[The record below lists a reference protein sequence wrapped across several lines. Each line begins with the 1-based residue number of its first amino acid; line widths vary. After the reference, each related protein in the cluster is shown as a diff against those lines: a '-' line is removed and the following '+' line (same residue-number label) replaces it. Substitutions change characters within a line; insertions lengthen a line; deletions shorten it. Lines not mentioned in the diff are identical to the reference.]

1 MMNTVAL
8 LEGDSVESVAAV
20 CNNDNKMRLLIV
32 DDHPMTCAGLKS
44 LLQAHFP
51 DARVDARH
59 DASGLENGLDR
70 WDYVFLDMH
79 LPGIHFQNL
88 LENIPGDL
96 GRVILISANPEPEIV
111 ERAKAR
117 GVAGLLVKNAD
128 IRQILD
134 GFRRIQSGERIF
146 VETDLIGLGD
156 KPRPQGLTGRQQEV
170 FEALVSGLSNK
181 QIARK
186 LNISEYTVKEH
197 VAAVLAFYGVR
208 NRMAL
213 LLKLRHDVV

>member
-1 MMNTVAL
+1 MMNTAAL
-8 LEGDSVESVAAV
+8 LEGDSFESVAAV
-20 CNNDNKMRLLIV
+20 CTSVMQMHLLIV

-51 DARVDARH
+51 DAKVDARH
-59 DASGLENGLDR
+59 DAAELESGLDR

-128 IRQILD
+128 VRQILD
-134 GFRRIQSGERIF
+134 GFRRIQSGERVF
-146 VETDLIGLGD
+146 VETDLIGASE
-156 KPRPQGLTGRQQEV
+156 KPRLQGLTGRQQEV
-170 FEALVSGLSNK
+170 FETLVGGLSNK

-186 LNISEYTVKEH
+186 LDISEYTVKEH
-197 VAAVLAFYGVR
+197 VAAILAHFGVR